1 MVVALAAIGV
11 VVVVTLAVLD
21 VVVVDALAVLD
32 VVVEVVLAVLDV
44 VIVPLKP
51 DLVVVGPDLV
61 DPVSQTTPAPKGCFS
76 GSKACTYTFSSAR
89 EVMG

>member
-11 VVVVTLAVLD
+11 VVDVAFAVLD
-21 VVVVDALAVLD
+21 VVVVDA
-32 VVVEVVLAVLDV
+32 LAVLDV

-61 DPVSQTTPAPKGCFS
+61 DPVSQITPAPKVCFC
-76 GSKACTYTFSSAR
+76 GSKACTYTLF
-89 EVMG
+89 

>member
-11 VVVVTLAVLD
+11 VVEVVLAVLD
-21 VVVVDALAVLD
+21 VAVVDALAILD
-32 VVVEVVLAVLDV
+32 VVVEVVLAVLGV
-44 VIVPLKP
+44 VVVPLKP

-61 DPVSQTTPAPKGCFS
+61 DPVSQITPAPKVCFS

-89 EVMG
+89 GVIG